1 MKQELFELDD
11 VMSLATVRVEKMDWI
26 IGHLLNS
33 ITGENAMIVGLL
45 ADMIEL
51 AKDDLQNIDTLCD
64 KLREQDTPEVK
75 GSERLQKVA

>member
-1 MKQELFELDD
+1 MKQELYELDD
-11 VMSLATVRVEKMDWI
+11 VMSLATLRVEKMDWLV
-26 IGHLLNS
+26 GHLLNS
-33 ITGENAMIVGLL
+33 VTGENAMIVGLL

-75 GSERLQKVA
+75 GPERLQKVA

>member
-1 MKQELFELDD
+1 MREELLELDHFIT
-11 VMSLATVRVEKMDWI
+11 LATVRVEKMDWL

-75 GSERLQKVA
+75 DPERLQKVA

>member
-1 MKQELFELDD
+1 MREELLELDHFIT
-11 VMSLATVRVEKMDWI
+11 LATVRVEKMDWI

-51 AKDDLQNIDTLCD
+51 AKDDLQNIDAIAD

-75 GSERLQKVA
+75 GPERLQKVA

>member
-1 MKQELFELDD
+1 MREELLELDHFIT
-11 VMSLATVRVEKMDWI
+11 LATVRVEKMDWI

-75 GSERLQKVA
+75 GPERLQKVA

>member
-1 MKQELFELDD
+1 MREELLELDHFIT
-11 VMSLATVRVEKMDWI
+11 LATVRVEKMDWI

-75 GSERLQKVA
+75 DPERLQKVA

>member
-11 VMSLATVRVEKMDWI
+11 VISLATLRVEKMDWL

-45 ADMIEL
+45 ADVIEL
-51 AKDDLQNIDTLCD
+51 AKDDLQNIDAITD
-64 KLREQDTPEVK
+64 KLRKQDAPQVK
-75 GSERLQKVA
+75 GLERLQKVA

>member
-11 VMSLATVRVEKMDWI
+11 VMSLATLRVEKMDWLV
-26 IGHLLNS
+26 GHLLNS

-51 AKDDLQNIDTLCD
+51 AKDDLQNIDAIAD